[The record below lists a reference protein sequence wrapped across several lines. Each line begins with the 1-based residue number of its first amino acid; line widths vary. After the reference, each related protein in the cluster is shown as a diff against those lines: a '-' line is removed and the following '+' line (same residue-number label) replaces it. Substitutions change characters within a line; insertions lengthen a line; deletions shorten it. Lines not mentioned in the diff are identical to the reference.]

1 MQSIRTLLCCAIV
14 LIASASSVP
23 AAQVYHLNFGPEV
36 VGATGTGIGT
46 VAIDTTLNQMLIN
59 IEFSGLSGNT
69 TVAHIHGP
77 TVNPFTGTAGV
88 MTSVPSFPGFPVGV
102 TSGTYTRLFDMTL
115 ASSYNPNFINNNGGT
130 PLSAFAAFTT
140 AAAAGKTYL
149 NIHSST
155 FAPGEI
161 RAFLNPVPEPSSVA
175 LTGIGLAILAYGRHR
190 YRKTAEVST
199 TA

>member
-1 MQSIRTLLCCAIV
+1 MQSIRTLLCSAIV
-14 LIASASSVP
+14 LIGSASSVP
-23 AAQVYHLNFGPEV
+23 AAQVYHLNFGPEA

-69 TVAHIHGP
+69 TVSHIHA
-77 TVNPFTGTAGV
+77 TTANPFTGTAGV
-88 MTSVPSFPGFPVGV
+88 ATGVPTFPGFPAGV
-102 TSGTYTRLFDMTL
+102 KSGTYVRLLDMSL
-115 ASSYNPNFINNNGGT
+115 ASSYNPTFITNNGGT
-130 PLSAFAAFTT
+130 PLSAFAALNS
-140 AAAAGKTYL
+140 AASSSRAYL
-149 NIHSST
+149 NIHT
-155 FAPGEI
+155 AAFPGGEI

-190 YRKTAEVST
+190 YRKTAAVST